1 MREAGTSRDRH
12 HRQTLQVLQH
22 GLENLL
28 LTNTLTAS
36 RVVAPN
42 TTPVVVTPP
51 PQRGAVAQDQTT
63 PLLLRRVQEILTR

>member
-1 MREAGTSRDRH
+1 MREAGIARDRH
-12 HRQTLQVLQH
+12 HRQTLQELQH
-22 GLENLL
+22 GLENL

-51 PQRGAVAQDQTT
+51 PQRGAVGQDQTT